1 MLNHSLAHRESLL
14 NQISTV
20 QIFVLDNSQILNNVG
35 IKVVAVKAAIIL
47 QIVRV
52 TFDVNVIEE
61 LIVLYL
67 FFDLRLLLLHYILI
81 HRAHKL
87 LSFQLTVHLINRL
100 VGLGSRKS
108 RLARLLDF
116 PILLSS
122 EAFVNTNE

>member
-20 QIFVLDNSQILNNVG
+20 QIFVLDDSQILNNVG

-67 FFDLRLLLLHYILI
+67 FFDLRLFLLHDILI
-81 HRAHKL
+81 HRTH
-87 LSFQLTVHLINRL
+87 
-100 VGLGSRKS
+100 
-108 RLARLLDF
+108 
-116 PILLSS
+116 
-122 EAFVNTNE
+122 